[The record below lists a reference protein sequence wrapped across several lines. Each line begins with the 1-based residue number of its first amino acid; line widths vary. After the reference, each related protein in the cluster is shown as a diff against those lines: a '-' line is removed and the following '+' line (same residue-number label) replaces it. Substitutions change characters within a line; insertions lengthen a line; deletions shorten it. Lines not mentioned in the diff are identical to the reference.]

1 MKRMAVFPIF
11 SPKFTYRVRSVTVEH
26 YYQAQKFVGTA
37 DAVLI
42 PVIYAAQTP
51 ADAAALGRAQT
62 RQVRLDWEQVKTQVM
77 REAVL
82 KSF

>member
-1 MKRMAVFPIF
+1 MAVFPT
-11 SPKFTYRVRSVTVEH
+11 SPHGIQLQDMNWPTVEH

-37 DAVLI
+37 DAALI

-51 ADAAALGRAQT
+51 MDAAALGRDRT
-62 RQVRLDWEQVKTQVM
+62 CQVRLDWEQVKTQVM

>member
-1 MKRMAVFPIF
+1 MAVFPIF
-11 SPKFTYRVRSVTVEH
+11 SHQIHLQGFEEWPTVEH
-26 YYQAQKFVGTA
+26 YYRRKICGNGRCCSHTSN
-37 DAVLI
+37 
-42 PVIYAAQTP
+42 YAAQTP
-51 ADAAALGRAQT
+51 ADAAAGRAQT